1 MSLFKSRFC
10 RGGKTYIICLSE
22 SGLFCILL
30 NIRTFNSIYFCCK
43 WRGFGPLSGWMKPHV
58 LTYSSVIGPLGWSL
72 NLAVVNSAPGNT
84 GKQGVC
90 NWLVWPPLGIF
101 PGVLD
106 LSHMVV
112 LVLGFWDSFI
122 LFPVVGPVCSSR
134 LMCVRLSVPSPI
146 PTNSCYCLLND
157 GHSGVRGKFWLA
169 FLWWL
174 RMFNIFHRVMTVCI
188 QFMCSFMDG
197 GGCGVWCFTF
207 WVSHTVWM
215 LSPVTGLAGR
225 DFPTLESLYSAPA
238 VMQPLPSFMNP
249 ACQHLLLD
257 LRSC

>member
-30 NIRTFNSIYFCCK
+30 NIRTFNSIYFCCT

-90 NWLVWPPLGIF
+90 NWLVWPPLSIF

-122 LFPVVGPVCSSR
+122 LFPVVGPVCSPAW
-134 LMCVRLSVPSPI
+134 CVSGFLSPPPSP
-146 PTNSCYCLLND
+146 PT
-157 GHSGVRGKFWLA
+157 VA
-169 FLWWL
+169 IVFLMMAILGWEG
-174 RMFNIFHRVMTVCI
+174 
-188 QFMCSFMDG
+188 SFG
-197 GGCGVWCFTF
+197 
-207 WVSHTVWM
+207 
-215 LSPVTGLAGR
+215 
-225 DFPTLESLYSAPA
+225 
-238 VMQPLPSFMNP
+238 
-249 ACQHLLLD
+249 
-257 LRSC
+257 